1 MTLEEAQ
8 QQILELKEELQSAQD
23 VAQSYLENN
32 NILKQ
37 RVESLQEH
45 NQKLF
50 LRITQ
55 QVSNDV
61 EQSEPDVSPI
71 EKFLESVKI

>member
-8 QQILELKEELQSAQD
+8 QQILELKEELKTAND

-55 QVSNDV
+55 DVTTV

-71 EKFLESVKI
+71 EKFLETVTI

>member
-8 QQILELKEELQSAQD
+8 QQILELKEELKTAQD
-23 VAQSYLENN
+23 AAQSHIENN
-32 NILKQ
+32 KILTQ
-37 RVESLQEH
+37 RVVSLQEH

-55 QVSNDV
+55 DV
-61 EQSEPDVSPI
+61 TPTEQSEPEVSPI

>member
-8 QQILELKEELQSAQD
+8 QQILELKEELKTAND

-55 QVSNDV
+55 DV
-61 EQSEPDVSPI
+61 TTVEPSEAEVSPI
-71 EKFLESVKI
+71 DKFLESVKI

>member
-8 QQILELKEELQSAQD
+8 QQILELKEELKTAND

-55 QVSNDV
+55 DV
-61 EQSEPDVSPI
+61 TTVEPSEAEVSPI

>member
-37 RVESLQEH
+37 RVDSLQEH

-55 QVSNDV
+55 DVSKDE
-61 EQSEPDVSPI
+61 EQSEPEVSPI
-71 EKFLESVKI
+71 EKFLESVTI

>member
-8 QQILELKEELQSAQD
+8 QQILDLKEELKNAND

-55 QVSNDV
+55 DV
-61 EQSEPDVSPI
+61 TTVEPSEPEVSPI
-71 EKFLESVKI
+71 EKFLESVTI

>member
-8 QQILELKEELQSAQD
+8 QQILELKEELKTAQD
-23 VAQSYLENN
+23 AAQSHIENN
-32 NILKQ
+32 KILTQ
-37 RVESLQEH
+37 RVVSLQEH

-55 QVSNDV
+55 DV
-61 EQSEPDVSPI
+61 TPATDQSQPEVSPI

>member
-8 QQILELKEELQSAQD
+8 QQILELKEELKAAND

-55 QVSNDV
+55 DV
-61 EQSEPDVSPI
+61 TTVEPSEAEVSPI
-71 EKFLESVKI
+71 EKFLETVTI

>member
-8 QQILELKEELQSAQD
+8 QQILELKEELQTAQD
-23 VAQSYLENN
+23 VAQSHIENN
-32 NILKQ
+32 KILTQ
-37 RVESLQEH
+37 RVASLQEH

-55 QVSNDV
+55 
-61 EQSEPDVSPI
+61 EAEPTEPTEPEVSPI
-71 EKFLESVKI
+71 EKFLESVTI

>member
-8 QQILELKEELQSAQD
+8 QQILELKEELKTAQD
-23 VAQSYLENN
+23 VAQSHIENN
-32 NILKQ
+32 KILTQ

-55 QVSNDV
+55 DV
-61 EQSEPDVSPI
+61 TTVEPSEPEASPI
-71 EKFLESVKI
+71 EKFLESLTI